1 VKHLISSTAAIAS
14 LMFAVPAF
22 AYVGPGAGLSM
33 LGALWG
39 LLLAVVAA
47 LGFVIL
53 WPLRRYRRRR
63 AQERA
68 EAAAPMASPRPEGE
82 HHQAHAEARPEQRPR

>member
-1 VKHLISSTAAIAS
+1 MKKLIPPTAAG
-14 LMFAVPAF
+14 LVLFATAAPAL

-39 LLLAVVAA
+39 LLVAVLAA
-47 LGFVIL
+47 LGFIIL

-63 AQERA
+63 AQARA
-68 EAAAPMASPRPEGE
+68 ETAHMASPRDDASDQHPGD
-82 HHQAHAEARPEQRPR
+82 AHPDHRSR

>member
-68 EAAAPMASPRPEGE
+68 DATPMASPRSDGE
-82 HHQAHAEARPEQRPR
+82 QHQTHAQARPEQRPR

>member
-1 VKHLISSTAAIAS
+1 MIKSILVAAGGLMLALTAA
-14 LMFAVPAF
+14 PAL

-39 LLLAVVAA
+39 LLLAVLAA
-47 LGFVIL
+47 LGFLIL

-63 AQERA
+63 ARENA
-68 EAAAPMASPRPEGE
+68 ETAQMASSNGGMKNE
-82 HHQAHAEARPEQRPR
+82 HRDDASPDHRSR